1 MLACGTGRND
11 RYFEPRRSGFRL
23 RKRGG
28 AFDVRFHSPWHLS
41 QRTTIVIAVSVHS
54 EIRAGVPAST
64 EQWGHTAG
72 KCQHLASP
80 VIVDSLTRAAMT
92 MRFWRGVRSN
102 TIAKH
107 RGSSVARANQKEL
120 SSGIH
125 RRHKAAVPGGIFSR
139 NGRDLMLD
147 HQTDEFDSSIVR
159 SMRDAVL
166 RTERRPAGGKD
177 WCEDHGD
184 ISKSCG
190 FTSVAETTRLMYS
203 LVSGQQRRGIAS
215 LLERSSTKRVFGRMS
230 ARYTD
235 ESRCFRW
242 T

>member
-1 MLACGTGRND
+1 M
-11 RYFEPRRSGFRL
+11 
-23 RKRGG
+23 
-28 AFDVRFHSPWHLS
+28 FDVRFHSRSHLS

-64 EQWGHTAG
+64 EQWGHTEG

-80 VIVDSLTRAAMT
+80 VIVDSLTAAAMT

-107 RGSSVARANQKEL
+107 RGSSVARANQRSWEP
-120 SSGIH
+120 GIH
-125 RRHKAAVPGGIFSR
+125 RRHKAAVPCGIFSR

-147 HQTDEFDSSIVR
+147 HQMDEFDSSIVR

-190 FTSVAETTRLMYS
+190 FTSASPDYAIDVLVGIRSTTEGNCLVVRAIPHETS
-203 LVSGQQRRGIAS
+203 F
-215 LLERSSTKRVFGRMS
+215 FGRIS

-235 ESRCFRW
+235 ESRCFRG